1 MTAVSKAIEMLSKL
15 DPNEE
20 IALTGW
26 WVRSDVEYNNDIT
39 FTDDEWATICM
50 KHEDNIE
57 IHIDEVVAMFLR
69 EEL

>member
-1 MTAVSKAIEMLSKL
+1 MTAVSKALEMLSKL

-26 WVRSDVEYNNDIT
+26 WVRADVEHNNDIT
-39 FTDDEWATICM
+39 FSDDEWETICW

-57 IHIDEVVAMFLR
+57 IHIDEIVAMFLR

>member
-1 MTAVSKAIEMLSKL
+1 MTAVSKALEMLSKL

-26 WVRSDVEYNNDIT
+26 WVRSDVEYNNNIKL
-39 FTDDEWATICM
+39 TDDQWATICA

-57 IHIDEVVAMFLR
+57 IHIDEIVAMFLR